1 MTKPNEWPRG
11 PLLVLFASVAAV
23 AGCTSTPP
31 PPPDQMARTAVQTA
45 PADLQLLCAGAAA
58 KQANLDASKVLPTSS
73 RQLSPTSYSVELSET
88 GRKFNCVIGTD
99 GKVASITP
107 AA

>member
-11 PLLVLFASVAAV
+11 RSLVFLASIAAV

-31 PPPDQMARTAVQTA
+31 PPPDQMARTKLQTA

-58 KQANLDASKVLPTSS
+58 NSAGIDASKVLPTSS
-73 RQLSPTSYSVELSET
+73 SQLDPTSYAVELT
-88 GRKFNCVIGTD
+88 AADRKFHCVIGAD
-99 GKVASITP
+99 GKVTSVGP